1 MRITPKINND
11 LFKIT
16 DLKVSIDGSLILNN
30 LNFSISKNQILAIVG
45 ESGSGKT
52 ITALS
57 LLGLLPEKKLK
68 QSGSISFNSFSLIG
82 LKQKQWQ
89 KIRGN
94 KIGVVFQEPQSSLNP
109 SMRCG
114 SQIKEVLDVHF
125 PKKFKSKECRQLIIE
140 QLIQVKLPDPNRI
153 YQAYPH
159 EISGGQKQ
167 RVMIAMA
174 LICKPQLLIAD
185 EPTTAL
191 DVLVQKD
198 IIELIKE
205 IQLTNSMSVLFISH
219 DLSLVSEIADKI
231 IVMNKGVIV
240 EQGKTSKIF
249 SNPQDNYTKGLLNS
263 RPPLNLRLKRLPTI
277 NDNHHLNLK
286 ENIIDPTQRK
296 IHHKNI
302 YSKAPLLKIKKLSK
316 KILVSSWFSSKKPF
330 DALKEITFKL
340 YPGETLGI
348 LGASGCGKSTL
359 GRALIFLDPAT
370 SGDVF
375 FKNKLINLKIS
386 SQIKDLRKNIQFV
399 FQDSYSA
406 LHPKK
411 TIGNIIYETVN
422 FYEKNSIE
430 ENINRVN
437 ELLDQVG
444 LSKEFF
450 NRYSFEISGG
460 QRQRIVIARA
470 LSVKPKVLIFD
481 ESVAALDISVQA
493 RILNLLNKLKKELN
507 LSFIFISHDL
517 SVVKHMSDKIMVMD
531 KGRIIEYT
539 EADDLYKNP
548 KSEITKK
555 LIDSIPGI
563 SFRN

>member
-1 MRITPKINND
+1 MHITPKINND

-316 KILVSSWFSSKKPF
+316 KFLVSSWFSSKKPF

-375 FKNKLINLKIS
+375 F
-386 SQIKDLRKNIQFV
+386 V
-399 FQDSYSA
+399 
-406 LHPKK
+406 
-411 TIGNIIYETVN
+411 
-422 FYEKNSIE
+422 
-430 ENINRVN
+430 
-437 ELLDQVG
+437 
-444 LSKEFF
+444 LSCF
-450 NRYSFEISGG
+450 
-460 QRQRIVIARA
+460 
-470 LSVKPKVLIFD
+470 LCP
-481 ESVAALDISVQA
+481 
-493 RILNLLNKLKKELN
+493 
-507 LSFIFISHDL
+507 
-517 SVVKHMSDKIMVMD
+517 
-531 KGRIIEYT
+531 
-539 EADDLYKNP
+539 
-548 KSEITKK
+548 
-555 LIDSIPGI
+555 
-563 SFRN
+563 